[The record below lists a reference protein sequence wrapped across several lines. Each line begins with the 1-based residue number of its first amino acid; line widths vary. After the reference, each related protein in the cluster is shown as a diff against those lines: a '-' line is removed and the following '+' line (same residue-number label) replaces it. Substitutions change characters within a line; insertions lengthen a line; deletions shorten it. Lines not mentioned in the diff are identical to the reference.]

1 MLKKKEFTCNT
12 LGFSFRFGAFRVV
25 FQFSSQTTNCIMKP
39 DVLMYFILLWG
50 GAALVKHQIHQ
61 EPAAP
66 FAWPSAAS
74 CHSNSQQKD
83 SSSVGCWSKLTILT
97 SLLKRNAV

>member
-61 EPAAP
+61 YLLHGPLQPAAILIASKRIP
-66 FAWPSAAS
+66 LLWAAGA
-74 CHSNSQQKD
+74 N
-83 SSSVGCWSKLTILT
+83 
-97 SLLKRNAV
+97 